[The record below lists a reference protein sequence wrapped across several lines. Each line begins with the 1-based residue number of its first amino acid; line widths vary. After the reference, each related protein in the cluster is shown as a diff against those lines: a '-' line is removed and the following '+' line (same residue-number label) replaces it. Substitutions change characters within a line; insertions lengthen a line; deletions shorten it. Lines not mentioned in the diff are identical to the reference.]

1 MEEKDYHLS
10 EELSPHHDNVV
21 RALALSSNGELL
33 SGSRDRVV
41 FRYEYE
47 AAGGILNQVGIVTD
61 HPHWVNCIV
70 ENAPGKGFVTG
81 SVSSL
86 GVGGVSGRM
95 CREYVHFQSL
105 AFQVF
110 VCGVLA
116 GGVSASCVRGDGR
129 GGCICALAG
138 SRVAAWQAWT
148 GGRAGDCLFGDRLG
162 K

>member
-21 RALALSSNGELL
+21 RALALSTNGELL

-41 FRYEYE
+41 FRYE
-47 AAGGILNQVGIVTD
+47 AAGGSLSQVGIVTD

-86 GVGGVSGRM
+86 GVGGVSVLRFIFNLFNIAFVTQLTGACRRPLSESAGR
-95 CREYVHFQSL
+95 
-105 AFQVF
+105 
-110 VCGVLA
+110 
-116 GGVSASCVRGDGR
+116 
-129 GGCICALAG
+129 
-138 SRVAAWQAWT
+138 
-148 GGRAGDCLFGDRLG
+148 
-162 K
+162 

>member
-41 FRYEYE
+41 FRYEE
-47 AAGGILNQVGIVTD
+47 AGGSLSQVGIVTD

-95 CREYVHFQSL
+95 CRVVCIFNLLRVLCLRRVFEEMAEAG
-105 AFQVF
+105 AF
-110 VCGVLA
+110 A
-116 GGVSASCVRGDGR
+116 R
-129 GGCICALAG
+129 
-138 SRVAAWQAWT
+138 
-148 GGRAGDCLFGDRLG
+148 
-162 K
+162 